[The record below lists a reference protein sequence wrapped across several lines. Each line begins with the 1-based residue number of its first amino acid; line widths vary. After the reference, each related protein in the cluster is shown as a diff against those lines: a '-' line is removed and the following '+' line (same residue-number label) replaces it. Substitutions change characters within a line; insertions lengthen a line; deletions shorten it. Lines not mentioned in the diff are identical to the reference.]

1 SMYTDTPIPPDE
13 PRAENP
19 PDGAVI
25 DYHLSRDAQRV
36 TLEIVDAAGRVL
48 RTFSSEDPTPAPAD
62 AGTADAARPDAA
74 VPPPGPTE
82 LPSFEGALVLYA
94 NGGKFFGYKAVAR
107 SVDLDASKV
116 DPATNTYSAYF
127 DDSTNRV
134 VVTLPSRTPGTLD
147 LSAGGPAKVDVLAV
161 GDDRAE
167 GLLTGGKLE
176 VVEATDKKLRARFYG
191 DVGGVKV
198 HGALDAVLVP

>member
-1 SMYTDTPIPPDE
+1 MVPTLAATARLALVGALAALAGCSSTPAGDPPADPAPLDAAAPRDATPPPD
-13 PRAENP
+13 A
-19 PDGAVI
+19 
-25 DYHLSRDAQRV
+25 
-36 TLEIVDAAGRVL
+36 
-48 RTFSSEDPTPAPAD
+48 APAD

>member
-1 SMYTDTPIPPDE
+1 MVPSLAATARLALFGALAALASCSSTPAAEPAGDASSPLDAATSLDATSPPD
-13 PRAENP
+13 A
-19 PDGAVI
+19 
-25 DYHLSRDAQRV
+25 
-36 TLEIVDAAGRVL
+36 
-48 RTFSSEDPTPAPAD
+48 APAE
-62 AGTADAARPDAA
+62 AGPPDAARPDAA
-74 VPPPGPTE
+74 VPPPGPTDF
-82 LPSFEGALVLYA
+82 PAFEGALVLYA

-107 SVDLDASKV
+107 SVDGDASKV

-127 DDSTNRV
+127 DDSANRV
-134 VVTLPSRTPGTLD
+134 VVTLPNRTPGTLD
-147 LSAGGPAKVDVLAV
+147 LSAGGPAKVDVLVV

-198 HGALDAVLVP
+198 HGALDAVLAP